1 MRIGSCAKLAPRYC
15 GPFEILKMIGPVAY
29 KLALP
34 PTVKFHDFFHVSL
47 LKRYVQDVDHVI
59 DWFMMQMEPKGEFH
73 PKP

>member
-1 MRIGSCAKLAPRYC
+1 
-15 GPFEILKMIGPVAY
+15 MIGPVAY